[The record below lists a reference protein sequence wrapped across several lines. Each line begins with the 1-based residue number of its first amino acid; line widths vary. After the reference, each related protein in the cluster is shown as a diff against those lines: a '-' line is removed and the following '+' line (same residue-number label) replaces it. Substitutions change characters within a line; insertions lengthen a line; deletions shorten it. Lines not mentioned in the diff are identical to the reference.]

1 MKRMRKLMSCALV
14 VCMLCAV
21 SGAWAEEA
29 TGVNQTMYSMEIVLD
44 ESNPDKPNLSIR
56 MEATVYNDGGDE
68 WSEICFRD
76 YMSSVYQ
83 WFSYNHEGENLKS
96 GILRAAIGET
106 ELNVRVEG
114 ATLPSDP
121 KDDDQSVVF
130 VELDKPLPPGESVT
144 LEMEYTADI
153 LNDSAR
159 CAYSS
164 LIFENEGARTYEL
177 AQFYPMLAVYEDG
190 DWNLGAY
197 YTEGECFYS
206 RCADYDISLRVPEKY
221 EVIASGDET
230 KGEMSD
236 GMTEWHISAHDMRDV
251 SIIISNEYVCK
262 TGEAGGVTVN
272 SWYAPNLPE
281 NKNDDHEK
289 QGTIQLQAAMDAV
302 DAFTE
307 VYGALPYDE
316 LDVVESNYM
325 FGGMEAPGL
334 IRISQL
340 YSWFM
345 GDDDSEADKKE
356 YAERCAGT
364 VAHETAHEWF
374 YAAVGNDQYHE
385 AWLDESLAAFS
396 EQVYWRH
403 VGRSE
408 EEVAAA
414 MKPFVKDMPESGNA
428 TINHVY
434 HEKLEEGAYFDYT
447 AAVYQ
452 RGAGFIYQLEQTMGE
467 DAFCA
472 FMREYYE
479 TYCLREAHTEDFI
492 TVLQPYIEENDEAQA
507 LIGKYLAVKRGE

>member
-1 MKRMRKLMSCALV
+1 MKRMRKILSCALV
-14 VCMLCAV
+14 VWMLCAGV
-21 SGAWAEEA
+21 GAWSENETRG
-29 TGVNQTMYSMEIVLD
+29 TGTMYSMEIILD
-44 ESNPDKPNLSIR
+44 EANPDRPHLTIE
-56 MEATVYNDGGDE
+56 MEVTLYNDSKDE

-76 YMSSVYQ
+76 YMSSLYQ
-83 WFSYNHEGENLKS
+83 WFAWNHEGEEFDS
-96 GILRAAIGET
+96 GIIRAARDDT

-114 ATLPSDP
+114 ISLPTEP
-121 KDDDQSVVF
+121 IDDESVVF
-130 VELDKPLPPGESVT
+130 VELDKPLQPGESVT
-144 LEMEYTADI
+144 LEIGYSADI

-190 DWNLGAY
+190 GWNIGAY

-206 RCADYDISLRVPEKY
+206 RCADYEITLRVPEKY

-230 KGEMSD
+230 RGVTAE
-236 GMTEWHISAHDMRDV
+236 GMTEWRISAHDMRDV
-251 SIIISNEYVCK
+251 SIVVSNEYVCK
-262 TGEAGGVTVN
+262 TGEACGVTVN
-272 SWYAPNLPE
+272 SWYALNHPE

-289 QGTIQLQAAMDAV
+289 QGEIQLQAAMDAV

-307 VYGALPYDE
+307 AYGALPYDE

-334 IRISQL
+334 IRISHL
-340 YSWFM
+340 YSWFI
-345 GDDDSEADKKE
+345 GEDDSEADRKE
-356 YAERCAGT
+356 YTEKCADT

-374 YAAVGNDQYHE
+374 YAAVGNDQYRE

-408 EEVAAA
+408 EEVAAV
-414 MKPFVKDMPESGNA
+414 MKPFIEDLPESCNA

-434 HEKLEEGAYFDYT
+434 HERLTEDSHFDYT
-447 AAVYQ
+447 SAVYQ
-452 RGAGFIYQLEQTMGE
+452 RGAGFLYQLEQSMGE
-467 DAFCA
+467 EEFYA

-492 TVLQPYIEENDEAQA
+492 AVLQPYIEENEAAQA
-507 LIGKYLAVKRGE
+507 LIEKYLDGNV